1 MAATLLCSRQPGVAS
16 NSSRTRA
23 DPASYHASSIIKDD
37 LSKLMATTYVNNEYR
52 TSCQAWCDRLIKGVH
67 RYNKKLKNKK
77 NKRWLSTGRVN
88 LTTLYINAR
97 QSTGGRLTLANVNF
111 PFSTTQNPSDKAS
124 QLEANSHLSAP
135 VCCET
140 GWTAGVALSSHSP

>member
-1 MAATLLCSRQPGVAS
+1 MSTERVVRRVATVSLKTYTG
-16 NSSRTRA
+16 
-23 DPASYHASSIIKDD
+23 
-37 LSKLMATTYVNNEYR
+37 TTK
-52 TSCQAWCDRLIKGVH
+52 TKKQ
-67 RYNKKLKNKK
+67 NKS
-77 NKRWLSTGRVN
+77 WLSTGCVY

-140 GWTAGVALSSHSP
+140 G

>member
-1 MAATLLCSRQPGVAS
+1 MSTERVVRRGATVSLKAYTG
-16 NSSRTRA
+16 T
-23 DPASYHASSIIKDD
+23 IK
-37 LSKLMATTYVNNEYR
+37 
-52 TSCQAWCDRLIKGVH
+52 
-67 RYNKKLKNKK
+67 NKNTKK

-88 LTTLYINAR
+88 LTALYINAR
-97 QSTGGRLTLANVNF
+97 QSTGGRLALANVNF

-140 GWTAGVALSSHSP
+140 G